1 MPAVTQQWTYNW
13 KHHDGCWHIFITF
26 TRPLALSLATELAG
40 DNTSE
45 TQKVVST
52 YKWISKIHI

>member
-1 MPAVTQQWTYNW
+1 MNLQLKMSRWLLTHLHYFHKTT
-13 KHHDGCWHIFITF
+13 CM
-26 TRPLALSLATELAG
+26 LSLATELAG

-52 YKWISKIHI
+52 YK